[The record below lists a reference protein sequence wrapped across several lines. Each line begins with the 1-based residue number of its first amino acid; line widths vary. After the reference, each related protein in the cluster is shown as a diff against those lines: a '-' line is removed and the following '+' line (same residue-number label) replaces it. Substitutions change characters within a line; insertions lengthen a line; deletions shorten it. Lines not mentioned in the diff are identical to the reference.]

1 MSLLKLLLAGTAI
14 GVILIAFR
22 DFDNRRWLAPLGPGG
37 ATLEEEE
44 EEEPILGYDG
54 MDEETLLEW
63 MDGADLDRD
72 TLARMRAYERAHQC
86 REPVLRTLDDR
97 L

>member
-14 GVILIAFR
+14 GVILVAFR
-22 DFDNRRWLAPLGPGG
+22 DFDNQRWLAPLGPGG
-37 ATLEEEE
+37 ATLDEE
-44 EEEPILGYDG
+44 EEEPVLGYDG

-63 MDGADLDRD
+63 MDGADLDHD
-72 TLARMRAYERAHQC
+72 TLSRMRAYERAHLC
-86 REPVLRTLDDR
+86 REPVLRALDDR